1 MPFCPVCLS
10 EFREGFER
18 CNACDVELVSQL
30 EEKMDLSEVNIR
42 EAMEGKELI
51 AVTRGDLDVVKET
64 RDLLAAERVA
74 SIIVPDEEAP
84 AHPGMPSR
92 VVLVVAK
99 NELERAMAII
109 GDRFKNMVE
118 VEGKEVISDQ
128 SYESC
133 PACGSKVSADAEE
146 CADCGLFVGKG

>member
-10 EFREGFER
+10 EFREGFDR
-18 CNACDVELVSQL
+18 CNACNVELVSEL
-30 EEKMDLSEVNIR
+30 ADEINLSEENIQQ
-42 EAMEGKELI
+42 ALEGKELI

-64 RDLLAAERVA
+64 RDMLAGERVA

-92 VVLVVAK
+92 VILVVAK
-99 NELERAMAII
+99 NDLERAMAII